1 MAAASRPGN
10 TLPVLNIRRILLLD
24 IALPVLA
31 VVLLERQGVA
41 PLAAYAAAA
50 LFPAFSLA
58 SAWLRRRS
66 VDPVGLGVLLGFGCA
81 LVLGVVTSDPRFA
94 LMRAA
99 PAFALFGI
107 ACFVSLATARPLMFY
122 VARAF
127 NTEGDPARVALWN
140 RRLAEVP
147 RFQRAMRLLTTVW
160 GGGALAHAGVV
171 VAAVLLLP
179 APVALIVDPAVAF
192 VILAALLAWTRALQR
207 NAPPIEP

>member
-1 MAAASRPGN
+1 MAATSSRPGN
-10 TLPVLNIRRILLLD
+10 SLPVLNIRRLLLLD

-31 VVLLERQGVA
+31 VVLLERQGA
-41 PLAAYAAAA
+41 PALAAYAAAA

-81 LVLGVVTSDPRFA
+81 LALGVVTSDPRFV

-127 NTEGDPARVALWN
+127 STEGDPARVALWN

-147 RFQRAMRLLTTVW
+147 RFQRAMRLLTAVW
-160 GGGALAHAGVV
+160 GAGSLVHAGVV

-179 APVALIVDPAVAF
+179 AHVALIVDPAVAF

-207 NAPPIEP
+207 NAPSLE